1 MNGELFDRDSDP
13 TEYSEYIYDI
23 FTNYNQYKQLAL
35 SAFNEYESRLNWRV
49 AGQEVRDLLMKLA

>member
-1 MNGELFDRDSDP
+1 M
-13 TEYSEYIYDI
+13 EYCEYIYNI

-49 AGQEVRDLLMKLA
+49 AGQEVRDLLMTLA